1 MSEREL
7 RDELIDRL
15 ADYESCGVYTGT
27 EIRVVAEHV
36 IDHLLPV
43 VRRAVDQARAEQVRP
58 LMSAEHMVYTVARNQ
73 IRRGDNPP
81 INTTAGLLATIER
94 LAGIKQAAD
103 EQEAPHA

>member
-15 ADYESCGVYTGT
+15 AEYEPRGVYTGT

-43 VRRAVDQARAEQVRP
+43 VRRAVDQARADERERIAWEIEQARP
-58 LMSAEHMVYTVARNQ
+58 HVPPSHNQ
-73 IRRGDNPP
+73 SRR
-81 INTTAGLLATIER
+81 ER
-94 LAGIKQAAD
+94 VVQRSTLTQAARIARGGD
-103 EQEAPHA
+103 PDA